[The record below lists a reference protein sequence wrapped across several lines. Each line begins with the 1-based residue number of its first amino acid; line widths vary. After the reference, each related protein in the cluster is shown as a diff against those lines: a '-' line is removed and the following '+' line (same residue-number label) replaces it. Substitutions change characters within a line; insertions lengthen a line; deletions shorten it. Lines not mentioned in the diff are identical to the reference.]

1 MWIAGFSVLSN
12 VDSWVFCAVL
22 CRLVGVLRSV
32 YLRLPGVLC
41 SSLGVGGSSVQF
53 C

>member
-1 MWIAGFSVLSN
+1 MLSN

-32 YLRLPGVLC
+32 YLRLPGVLY
-41 SSLGVGGSSVQF
+41 SAFEVGGCSVQF